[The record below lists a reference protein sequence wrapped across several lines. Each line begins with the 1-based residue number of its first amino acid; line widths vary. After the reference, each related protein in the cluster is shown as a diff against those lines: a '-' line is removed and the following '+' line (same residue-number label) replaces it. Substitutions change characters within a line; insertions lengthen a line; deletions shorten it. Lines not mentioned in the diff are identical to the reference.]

1 MPLPHLTPL
10 TGLDD
15 EIEFISKAN
24 RVSPGRPK
32 SQDVHQRKLK
42 ELQLKRDYLDFKK
55 QIHENRLV
63 ETEQKE
69 RMLQELCG
77 IRQAIEV
84 LTAVMV
90 AQVTAGAAM
99 QLKGKL

>member
-1 MPLPHLTPL
+1 MSLKKLTPL
-10 TGLDD
+10 TGLGDD
-15 EIEFISKAN
+15 IEFISKAD

-32 SQDVHQRKLK
+32 SQEVHQRKLK
-42 ELQLKRDYLDFKK
+42 ELQLKREYLDFKK
-55 QIHENRLV
+55 LIHENRLV

-84 LTAVMV
+84 LTAVMM
-90 AQVTAGAAM
+90 AQMTAGAAL